1 MITIDTSRAEK
12 LIDHLT
18 DIVDLQPFDNSDR
31 LLLSRTLAITS
42 LHFAAS
48 ARALC
53 IDDLA
58 LGAATVLRSQFE
70 ALVRSVWVFYCATD
84 SQVEKLSSAL
94 SVASQQANKNIPQVA
109 EMLASL
115 EKITQLNQLL
125 VSLKEFKDSSWLPLN
140 SFVHSGIHAVHWT
153 KWEPP
158 PKLLEQMFRSSNG
171 LTVIAFQSL
180 AILTGRP
187 PLQKEVIAACATFA
201 SCLPEPRRST

>member
-1 MITIDTSRAEK
+1 MLAIDMRMVEK

-18 DIVDLQPFDNSDR
+18 DIVDLPPYDSSER
-31 LLLSRTLAITS
+31 LMLSRVLAITS

-48 ARALC
+48 TRTLC
-53 IDDLA
+53 GANLT
-58 LGAATVLRSQFE
+58 LGTATVLRSQFE
-70 ALVRSVWVFYCATD
+70 AVVRSVWAFYCATD
-84 SQVEKLSSAL
+84 TQVEKLSSDL

-115 EKITQLNQLL
+115 ENKTQLSQLL
-125 VSLKEFKDSSWLPLN
+125 ISLKEFKDSSWHPLN

-153 KWEPP
+153 KCEPP

-171 LTVIAFQSL
+171 LTVVAFQSL

-187 PLQKEVIAACATFA
+187 TLQKEVIAACAAF
-201 SCLPEPRRST
+201 SNCLPERRGSP